1 MTDDDLSRSGKTLKL
16 RLVVLIVVLVTLL
29 GLASAWSWS
38 PLNQWLDA
46 ARIADA
52 VEQIGQ
58 SIGPLAAILG
68 FSLALT
74 LAVPLTFLT
83 LVAVV
88 AFGPTAG
95 FFYSITGAILG
106 ASISFGIG
114 VMLGRDVL
122 QRLGGV
128 RVNQVSQ
135 RLAKHGVLSVIA
147 VRMVPIAPFAIVNMI
162 AGATHL
168 RLRDLL
174 LGTAIG
180 MTPGTLGMILFAGQI
195 VEALKN
201 PSPLTWAIAFGM
213 LALIA
218 LGIWGLRRWLRT
230 HHGTQAQ
237 KLNSDT

>member
-1 MTDDDLSRSGKTLKL
+1 MTNDELNRSGKRLKL
-16 RLVVLIVVLVTLL
+16 RLAILIVVLVALL

-38 PLNQWLDA
+38 PLSQWLDA
-46 ARIADA
+46 ARITDA
-52 VEQIGQ
+52 VEQMGQ
-58 SIGPLAAILG
+58 SIGPFAAILG

-95 FFYSITGAILG
+95 FFYSIAGAILG
-106 ASISFGIG
+106 ASISFGMG

-128 RVNQVSQ
+128 RVNHISR

-147 VRMVPIAPFAIVNMI
+147 VRMVPIAPFAVVNMI

-180 MTPGTLGMILFAGQI
+180 MTPGTLGMTLFAGQI
-195 VEALKN
+195 VDALKN
-201 PSPLTWAIAFGM
+201 PSPLTWAIAFVM

-218 LGIWGLRRWLRT
+218 LGIWGLRRWLRFN
-230 HHGTQAQ
+230 HGTQAQ
-237 KLNSDT
+237 ELNSDT

>member
-46 ARIADA
+46 TRVADA
-52 VEQIGQ
+52 IEQIGQ

-237 KLNSDT
+237 ELNSDT

>member
-1 MTDDDLSRSGKTLKL
+1 MIYHRSAKSGRTLRL
-16 RLVVLIVVLVTLL
+16 RLVLLIIVLITLL

-38 PLNQWLDA
+38 PLSQWLDA
-46 ARIADA
+46 ARLADA
-52 VEQIGQ
+52 IERMGQ
-58 SIGPLAAILG
+58 SIGPLAAMLG

-95 FFYSITGAILG
+95 FFYSITSAILSG
-106 ASISFGIG
+106 SISFGLG
-114 VMLGRDVL
+114 KLLGRDVL

-128 RVNQVSQ
+128 RVNQVSR
-135 RLAKHGVLSVIA
+135 RLAKHGMLSVI
-147 VRMVPIAPFAIVNMI
+147 VIRMVPIAPFSVINMI

-174 LGTAIG
+174 LGTVIG
-180 MTPGTLGMILFAGQI
+180 MTPGTLAMTFFAGQI

-201 PSPLTWAIAFGM
+201 PSPLTWAMACGM
-213 LALIA
+213 LILIA
-218 LGIWGLRRWLRT
+218 LGIWGMRRWLRSKPRT
-230 HHGTQAQ
+230 RAREPE
-237 KLNSDT
+237 SDR